1 MFERTSSQRFVL
13 ALLVAAGVAHV
24 VLFNPAPLLLR
35 TLAAWSLVA
44 LLPGAALVRWLLP
57 RQAGDAGRVDERLL
71 YALGA
76 GVGLQLW
83 VTLALVALPG
93 ALTGWQML
101 AAFDLLLLL
110 FAGLLLRSTASRQ
123 TREPLQRTTGTPFP
137 LYRPAIVLLAIILLA
152 GGVLRLA
159 RLGETPFQGDEATS
173 MVYAAAAVQG
183 HDRVLFQHRRGP
195 LDILLPAGQMVL
207 TTQIDETSARL
218 PFALMG
224 IAAIAAIALAGR
236 RMAGANSA
244 GLVAALLVS
253 LDGYLIAFSRVMHY
267 ESVVVLNSLLALLLM
282 HRVLRHT
289 RTGAAAVN
297 VRGELYLLALLLAT
311 GMAAHYDGVVVLLPL
326 GLLALYSGWTPMQ
339 WWRAAGA
346 PALLG
351 LGLLLAFYGPFL
363 TSSEFQATLAFY
375 RESLVDGTEKAG
387 GVNHLGYLAES
398 VLFYNGGAKTAL
410 LLILTAGVMVRW
422 LWRPSLPVYR
432 LAAWLLAG
440 GLLLQLFAPE
450 RLTVAGSAVAPW
462 LILLTGVLLIAAP
475 RQPAMI
481 RAWWLWFFLPFA
493 LAMFVVQE
501 PGLHFYYFFV
511 PWFLL
516 LGEGWAAL
524 ERVAA
529 RRVARR
535 TVVAGSVLLWGALAI
550 VAGTAS
556 YRFFLAPDASV
567 LTYKEAWRPP
577 TWWPMQTR
585 QYDHFLYGI
594 ANPSGWKGIGVL
606 LAGGELE
613 MPLST
618 NVDRWTADWY
628 SRGAEYCR
636 PDPALAAIDV
646 TSKQERGATMI
657 AAMEGSLRPVGAIQR
672 GGAPVIELF
681 GRGEQRAAVAVEALD
696 PLFDRWLSPASAL
709 ALTPET
715 ALPVSPLNAAW
726 GDQVA
731 ATGFLVQQ
739 LTGIDAPSLALTV
752 QWTALARP
760 AADYTA
766 ELLLVDPADP
776 NRVAGRRLVALS
788 CSAGAAGGWKAGK
801 AATGYYRIAVDPA
814 ADGVFDVRLR
824 LVDPAT
830 GTSLPVRADAP
841 VLPGD
846 QLTLTQVTFN
856 R

>member
-1 MFERTSSQRFVL
+1 M
-13 ALLVAAGVAHV
+13 A
-24 VLFNPAPLLLR
+24 
-35 TLAAWSLVA
+35 
-44 LLPGAALVRWLLP
+44 
-57 RQAGDAGRVDERLL
+57 
-71 YALGA
+71 
-76 GVGLQLW
+76 
-83 VTLALVALPG
+83 
-93 ALTGWQML
+93 
-101 AAFDLLLLL
+101 
-110 FAGLLLRSTASRQ
+110 
-123 TREPLQRTTGTPFP
+123 
-137 LYRPAIVLLAIILLA
+137 
-152 GGVLRLA
+152 
-159 RLGETPFQGDEATS
+159 
-173 MVYAAAAVQG
+173 
-183 HDRVLFQHRRGP
+183 
-195 LDILLPAGQMVL
+195 L

-236 RMAGANSA
+236 RMAGASSA
-244 GLVAALLVS
+244 GLVAALLVA

-282 HRVLRHT
+282 HRVLRRT
-289 RTGAAAVN
+289 RTGSAAAT
-297 VRGELYLLALLLAT
+297 VRGELYLLALLVAT
-311 GMAAHYDGVVVLLPL
+311 GVAAHYDGVVVLLPL
-326 GLLALYSGWTPMQ
+326 GLLVLSGGWTPSQ
-339 WWRAAGA
+339 WWRAAWA

-351 LGLLLAFYGPFL
+351 LGLLLAFYVPFF
-363 TSSEFQATLAFY
+363 TSPEFQATLAFY
-375 RESLVDGTEKAG
+375 RESLVEGSAGAG

-398 VLFYNGGAKTAL
+398 FLFYNGGAKTAL

-432 LAAWLLAG
+432 LAALLLLG
-440 GLLLQLFAPE
+440 GLLLQLWAPE
-450 RLTVAGSAVAPW
+450 RLVVAGMAVAPW

-481 RAWWLWFFLPFA
+481 RAWWLWFFLPFVV
-493 LAMFVVQE
+493 AMFVVQE

-524 ERVAA
+524 EQVAA
-529 RRVARR
+529 RRVAHR
-535 TVVAGSVLLWGALAI
+535 TVVAGSVLLWGALTI

-613 MPLST
+613 MPLAT

-646 TSKQERGATMI
+646 TSKQERGAGMI
-657 AAMEGSLRPVGAIQR
+657 AALEGSLQPVGAIQR

-681 GRGEQRAAVAVEALD
+681 GRGEPRIAVAVEALD

-715 ALPVSPLNAAW
+715 ALPLSPLNAIW

-760 AADYTA
+760 AADYAA
-766 ELLLVDPADP
+766 ELLLVDPSDP

-814 ADGVFDVRLR
+814 AAGVYDVRLR
-824 LVDPAT
+824 LVDPAS
-830 GTSLPVRADAP
+830 GTPLPVRAGAP